1 MATKYDKRTLQRVEK
16 LRDRDNLSWLKI
28 RYFLREAAKPV
39 DVSASTVRRMYD
51 TSKGRVG
58 AHREVPAYVLPGGR
72 RAQGFGTPDYDPAAT
87 LKPSKNGAEQKP
99 KAKATKPSATK
110 GTKSK
115 VKVQKDTV
123 TQTVPTKAKP
133 ARKRTTKRSPAAEKS
148 MATVRAAEAEEL
160 REAEQFGDG
169 ETDEVKPKVARKPA
183 RARKGA
189 ATKAVKANA

>member
-28 RYFLREAAKPV
+28 RDFLREAAKPV

-99 KAKATKPSATK
+99 SASK

-123 TQTVPTKAKP
+123 TQTVPAKAKP
-133 ARKRTTKRSPAAEKS
+133 TRKRTTKRSPAAEKP